1 MLESLLYPQSV
12 AVIGASRT
20 PGKIGYE
27 VLRNLIEGGFKG
39 EIVPINPN
47 ADSLQNLKCYPDLKT
62 YGKKI
67 DHSFI
72 AVPAGEVKEA
82 VQSSIKAG
90 AHAVIIIGAGFKE
103 VSIEGAELEK
113 EIAQICKTAGV
124 RMLGPNSMGLINTEH
139 NFNASYSSHMPL
151 SGGISIL
158 SQSGTLCTAIID
170 WAARRHLGIA
180 KFVSMGN
187 KADLNEVHFLKAFT
201 SDDQTKVIVA
211 YLETITNGDEFVKAA
226 EAAASVKPVIILKV
240 GTTEAGEKVATRHT
254 GELSGTDIGYG
265 AALKRSG
272 VIRAKTFETLLDYAV
287 ALGLQPLPDGDRIAV
302 ITNAGGPGI
311 MAVDAIVE
319 SGMQVAK
326 LSTETMKALSEK
338 LPEAVGLSNPIDLNA
353 FADPDQYSTAVRATL
368 EDDLVDALIVVLAP
382 QGLSQPAETAKAIA
396 GCINGNKPV
405 LAAFMGGKDVLPGR
419 EELAAS
425 NIPWF
430 NVPEKAVEAMKAMVD
445 YAAWK
450 RQPPRVVTR
459 FPVHR
464 RRVERVISRH
474 LKRGHREISEVQA
487 KEILRAYDFNVPE
500 GFITGNPEEAVEV
513 AEKIGYPVAMKIA
526 SYDIIHKSQVGG
538 VKLNIATAEGV
549 RDTFELM
556 ISRVNRRAANA
567 RVEGVY
573 VEQMCP
579 PGLGVIIGMRT
590 DPEFGPM
597 LMFGLG
603 GIFVE
608 VLEDI
613 TFHLAPITE
622 DEAIQMLLGSRSYS
636 MLIERRGQGSIDLHA
651 VANGLQHISQLVTD
665 FPQIAELDINPFL
678 VGEVGSMPIVVD
690 ARIILSG
697 ADKKNE

>member
-1 MLESLLYPQSV
+1 
-12 AVIGASRT
+12 
-20 PGKIGYE
+20 
-27 VLRNLIEGGFKG
+27 
-39 EIVPINPN
+39 
-47 ADSLQNLKCYPDLKT
+47 
-62 YGKKI
+62 
-67 DHSFI
+67 
-72 AVPAGEVKEA
+72 
-82 VQSSIKAG
+82 
-90 AHAVIIIGAGFKE
+90 
-103 VSIEGAELEK
+103 
-113 EIAQICKTAGV
+113 
-124 RMLGPNSMGLINTEH
+124 
-139 NFNASYSSHMPL
+139 
-151 SGGISIL
+151 
-158 SQSGTLCTAIID
+158 
-170 WAARRHLGIA
+170 
-180 KFVSMGN
+180 
-187 KADLNEVHFLKAFT
+187 
-201 SDDQTKVIVA
+201 
-211 YLETITNGDEFVKAA
+211 
-226 EAAASVKPVIILKV
+226 
-240 GTTEAGEKVATRHT
+240 
-254 GELSGTDIGYG
+254 
-265 AALKRSG
+265 
-272 VIRAKTFETLLDYAV
+272 
-287 ALGLQPLPDGDRIAV
+287 
-302 ITNAGGPGI
+302 
-311 MAVDAIVE
+311 
-319 SGMQVAK
+319 
-326 LSTETMKALSEK
+326 
-338 LPEAVGLSNPIDLNA
+338 
-353 FADPDQYSTAVRATL
+353 
-368 EDDLVDALIVVLAP
+368 
-382 QGLSQPAETAKAIA
+382 
-396 GCINGNKPV
+396 
-405 LAAFMGGKDVLPGR
+405 MGGKDVLPGR